1 MAISDSS
8 RHFYLCRNPGFDV
21 PDGVLTFIYGSSKP
35 RFFASLS
42 RLDSSLS
49 LKELSFMGISLMFYF
64 HAPGDDR
71 PFAYLLR
78 VSDNIDKAG
87 YDELAEVLGEV
98 AQWYCYG
105 QAEAAGQD
113 TAEIGWLVP
122 FSSHLKG
129 VQLLEDKASGQCLL
143 NFAVGCQGFSDM
155 DGALQ
160 FLEKDLKID
169 RELIYT
175 GGLAVNN

>member
-1 MAISDSS
+1 MK
-8 RHFYLCRNPGFDV
+8 HFYLSNNPRQEL
-21 PDGVLTFIYGSSKP
+21 PDGVLTFIYSAEKP

-42 RLDSSLS
+42 RLDSSLP
-49 LKELSFMGISLMFYF
+49 LKELCFMGISLMFYF
-64 HAPGDDR
+64 RAPGDDR

-105 QAEAAGQD
+105 QAEAAGLD

-129 VQLLEDKASGQCLL
+129 VQLLEDKSSGQCLL
-143 NFAVGCQGFSDM
+143 NFAVGCQGFSDT
-155 DGALQ
+155 DSALQ

-169 RELIYT
+169 RDLIYT